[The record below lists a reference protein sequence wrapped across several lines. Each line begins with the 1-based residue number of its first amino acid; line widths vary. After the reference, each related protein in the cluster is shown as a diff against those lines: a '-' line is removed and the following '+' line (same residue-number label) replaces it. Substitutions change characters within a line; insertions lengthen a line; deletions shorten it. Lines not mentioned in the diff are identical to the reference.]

1 MSMKTFQNN
10 GVNIS
15 ENIATLNLWY
25 IIIWSTYMQKKHIV
39 DNIMI
44 SLLDENVNP
53 LSHSSQLWVIIESVS
68 YMVTLICIR

>member
-1 MSMKTFQNN
+1 MKTFQNN

-15 ENIATLNLWY
+15 ENIATLNLCC

-44 SLLDENVNP
+44 SPLDENVNP
-53 LSHSSQLWVIIESVS
+53 L
-68 YMVTLICIR
+68 